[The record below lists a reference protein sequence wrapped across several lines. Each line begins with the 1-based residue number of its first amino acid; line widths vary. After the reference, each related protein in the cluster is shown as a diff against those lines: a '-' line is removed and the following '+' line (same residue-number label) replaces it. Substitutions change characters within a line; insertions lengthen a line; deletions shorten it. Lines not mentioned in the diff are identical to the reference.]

1 MKNDVLLLYTCTIKS
16 TLPGVKAI
24 TRKACLAVWL
34 FVCLATIPKAY
45 SAEVDTLSVHSEAM
59 GKDIKTVVITPAHYA
74 DVDSLPVVYLLHG
87 YSGNYADWV
96 NKAPAIKNLA
106 DHYGLVIVC
115 PDGGYGSWYWD
126 SPVDASFKYETFV
139 AKELVAWVDTHYK
152 TIPHRDGR
160 AITGLSMG
168 GHGAL
173 YLAMRHLDV
182 FGAAGS
188 TAGGVD
194 IRPFPLNW
202 DMAKRL
208 GSYSE
213 YPGRWDEYTVVN
225 QLHRLT
231 PGILALIIDCGT
243 SDFFYGVNERLH
255 QKLLDR
261 NIPHTY
267 ITGPGAHNWDYWQ
280 QSIPYQLLY
289 FHRFFMSASGV

>member
-1 MKNDVLLLYTCTIKS
+1 MEMKVGLLLSIW
-16 TLPGVKAI
+16 I
-24 TRKACLAVWL
+24 IAVSSL
-34 FVCLATIPKAY
+34 QA
-45 SAEVDTLSVHSEAM
+45 AEVDTVKVYSTAM
-59 GKDIKTVVITPAHYA
+59 DKEIKAVVITPDDYA
-74 DVDSLPVVYLLHG
+74 VRDSLPVVYLLHG

-96 NKAPAIKNLA
+96 NKAPVIKALA
-106 DHYGLVIVC
+106 DRYGFMIVC

-126 SPVDASFKYETFV
+126 SPVDESFKYETFI
-139 AKELVAWVDTHYK
+139 AKELVDWIDGRYK
-152 TIPHRDGR
+152 TIAGRKGR
-160 AITGLSMG
+160 AISGLSMG

-173 YLAMRHLDV
+173 YIAFRHQDT

-208 GSYSE
+208 GSYAE
-213 YPGRWDEYTVVN
+213 HPEHWEQYTVIN
-225 QLHRLT
+225 MMHLLT
-231 PGILALIIDCGT
+231 PGKLSLIIDCGT
-243 SDFFYGVNERLH
+243 GDFFYRVNEQLH

-267 ITGPGAHNWDYWQ
+267 ITGPGAHNWAYWQ

-289 FHRFFMSASGV
+289 FFDFFGQK

>member
-1 MKNDVLLLYTCTIKS
+1 MNNLLL
-16 TLPGVKAI
+16 TL
-24 TRKACLAVWL
+24 LAVL
-34 FVCLATIPKAY
+34 CLTHAY
-45 SAEVDTLSVHSEAM
+45 AAQVDTVAVNSRAM
-59 GKDIKTVVITPAHYA
+59 NKSIKTVVILPENYA
-74 DVDSLPVVYLLHG
+74 ALDSLPVVYLLHG

-96 NKAPAIKNLA
+96 TKAPEIKDLA
-106 DHYGLVIVC
+106 DRYQFMIVC

-126 SPVDASFKYETFV
+126 SPVDASFRYETFV
-139 AKELVAWVDTHYK
+139 SQELVDWVDHSYK
-152 TIPHRDGR
+152 TIKGRSGR

-208 GSYSE
+208 GSYADQPESWE
-213 YPGRWDEYTVVN
+213 AHTVIN

-231 PGILALIIDCGT
+231 PDTLALVIDCGT
-243 SDFFYGVNERLH
+243 SDFFYTVNEQLH
-255 QKLLDR
+255 RKLLDR
-261 NIPHTY
+261 NIAHTY
-267 ITGPGAHNWDYWQ
+267 ITGPGGHNWDYWRR
-280 QSIPYQLLY
+280 SIHYQLLY
-289 FHRFFMSASGV
+289 FHKIFYQEL